1 MSEEEEKRKQ
11 ARRNLGF
18 FICFRMFFNARFY
31 YPVYALLFLEHGLT
45 WEDFGIL
52 NGIWAIT
59 IILLEVPSGAF
70 ADTLGRKRLLVLAGI
85 CMVVEML
92 ALLLAPM
99 DGSAWVFWLFVLN
112 RIISGVAEAAASGAD
127 EALAYDSLKEAGME
141 KEWGKAL
148 EKAQRFTSLAFFFAM
163 MTGSAFYDSSFVNG
177 CLEALGFSLTVSA
190 QTMVKAPIFLTFLSS
205 LVVLGAAL
213 GLRESAS
220 RENRFAWTAVRASLR
235 KTREAGSWIWSG
247 ALPFGIIM
255 AAMVLD
261 NVIRQFLT
269 IASAYWNV
277 IGLPLATFGLV
288 ASGMSLMGFFTPRL
302 ARLMAERNSP
312 AANFFILSGILTLG
326 LFGIGYAVP
335 LWGILPA
342 VLLYASMQALNYLVS
357 RYLNEQAPSEQRA
370 TVLSF
375 RGLATNLSYG
385 AVSILYSALIAWI
398 KAGETDSHA
407 WGRVMTKQDAV
418 FVEALGWFPWYFI
431 ASFILVVFLHRL
443 RFAKKPA

>member
-1 MSEEEEKRKQ
+1 MGQ
-11 ARRNLGF
+11 ALG
-18 FICFRMFFNARFY
+18 
-31 YPVYALLFLEHGLT
+31 
-45 WEDFGIL
+45 
-52 NGIWAIT
+52 
-59 IILLEVPSGAF
+59 
-70 ADTLGRKRLLVLAGI
+70 K
-85 CMVVEML
+85 
-92 ALLLAPM
+92 
-99 DGSAWVFWLFVLN
+99 
-112 RIISGVAEAAASGAD
+112 
-127 EALAYDSLKEAGME
+127 
-141 KEWGKAL
+141 
-148 EKAQRFTSLAFFFAM
+148 RFTSLAFFFAM

-235 KTREAGSWIWSG
+235 KTKEAGSWIWSG

-357 RYLNEQAPSEQRA
+357 RYLTEQAPSEQRA

-375 RGLATNLSYG
+375 GDWPEPFLRGRVHPLLRPDRLDQGRGNRFPCLGQGNDQAGRGLRGGSGLVPLVFHRQLHSRRFPASPSFCKKTGLR
-385 AVSILYSALIAWI
+385 ALLA
-398 KAGETDSHA
+398 
-407 WGRVMTKQDAV
+407 
-418 FVEALGWFPWYFI
+418 
-431 ASFILVVFLHRL
+431 
-443 RFAKKPA
+443 